1 LSNIHQTESNKI
13 HKFSF
18 LYINCSKDFW
28 IFVIIALSLL
38 LRLICINSTSLLVE
52 EAYYWNYAQHLDFGY
67 LDHPPMVA
75 LLIKLSTLV
84 FGTNEFG
91 VRCCSLICWSIACVF
106 SFKLTNLIL
115 EGAGRYAVML
125 LSILP
130 FFFLHSLI
138 ITPDLP
144 LIACWSLALYALFKA
159 LILHKSSSWYLAGLA
174 IGLGLLS
181 KYTIVLLG
189 AATIAYMCITPNAR
203 FWFKRREAYVCALI
217 AMLCFTPVIY
227 WNANHHWASFAF
239 QSTRRFD
246 SPHVFS
252 LPELIGLLLLFLT
265 PIGVMG
271 LYTLCFKKMTIS
283 SLHSPS
289 KKFLCTFTLI
299 PLLFFGV
306 FSCSHAI
313 KFNWIGPSLL
323 ATIPW
328 LAILIQQSLKTTHPR
343 WAEGWKMTALLLL
356 IGYFGVIFN
365 LITGTP
371 NIVYQALFTKYIA
384 WDDLTHQI
392 NLLASEAS
400 QHLSLPTMIV
410 PLDTY
415 GVSSELAF
423 YQAKLIAQGK
433 ITQSYPVI
441 GQHIFGKESLMYRY
455 WSTQEPLIGRVVLV
469 ISNNIDQ
476 FKEPG
481 IINRTQAISPIQNIM
496 SHSPWLGSS
505 VLPYYYQVVKMKK

>member
-1 LSNIHQTESNKI
+1 M
-13 HKFSF
+13 
-18 LYINCSKDFW
+18 
-28 IFVIIALSLL
+28 
-38 LRLICINSTSLLVE
+38 VE

-91 VRCCSLICWSIACVF
+91 VRCCSLLCWAITCVF
-106 SFKLTNLIL
+106 SFKLTNSIF

-159 LILHKSSSWYLAGLA
+159 LVLNQSSSWYLAGLA
-174 IGLGLLS
+174 IGIGLLS

-189 AATIAYMCITPNAR
+189 AATIVYICITPNAR
-203 FWFKRREAYVCALI
+203 FWFKRMEAYVCALI

-227 WNANHHWASFAF
+227 WNATHHWASFAF
-239 QSTRRFD
+239 QSTRRFE
-246 SPHVFS
+246 SAHVFS
-252 LPELIGLLLLFLT
+252 LPELTGLLLFFLT

-271 LYTLCFKKMTIS
+271 LYTLCFKKTTIP
-283 SLHSPS
+283 SLHLSS
-289 KKFLCTFTLI
+289 KRFLCTFTLI
-299 PLLFFGV
+299 PLLFFSV

-328 LAILIQQSLKTTHPR
+328 LAILIQQSLKTAHR
-343 WAEGWKMTALLLL
+343 RLAKGWQVTALLLL
-356 IGYFGVIFN
+356 IGYFGVIFT

-384 WDDLTHQI
+384 WDDLTEQV
-392 NLLASEAS
+392 NRLASEGS
-400 QHLSLPTMIV
+400 HHLSLPTMIV

-415 GVSSELAF
+415 GISSELAF
-423 YQAKLIAQGK
+423 YQAKSIAQGK
-433 ITQSYPVI
+433 SAQSYPVI
-441 GQHIFGKESLMYRY
+441 GQHIFDKESLMYRY
-455 WSTQEPLIGRVVLV
+455 WSPQEPLTGRVLLVL
-469 ISNNIDQ
+469 SNNIDQ
-476 FKEPG
+476 FKEAVL
-481 IINRTQAISPIQNIM
+481 IDRTQAISPIQTIM
-496 SHSPWLGSS
+496 SHSPMLGSS
-505 VLPYYYQVVKMKK
+505 VLPYYYQFVKMKK